1 MPRYDYECSACE
13 YAEEVFQSFNDE
25 ALTKCPSCKKKKYRR
40 VISADALCVKLK
52 PSIKEVKTIGQAI
65 ERNEKKWGKEL
76 TELKREKE
84 SPKKKKPRKKPW
96 YGELP
101 KEAAAKVLN
110 SKEKAEKYIQ
120 TGEV

>member
-13 YAEEVFQSFNDE
+13 YGEEVFQSFQEE
-25 ALTKCPSCKKKKYRR
+25 ALVKCPKCKKKKYRR
-40 VISADALCVKLK
+40 VISADALCVKMK

-65 ERNEKKWGKEL
+65 EKNEKTWGKEL
-76 TELKREKE
+76 TELKREKDA
-84 SPKKKKPRKKPW
+84 PKKKKTKKKPW

-101 KEAAAKVLN
+101 KEKRVQVLN
-110 SKEKAEKYIQ
+110 SKENAEKYIM